1 MDIVER
7 LRECADDYQ
16 GKHTETIE
24 WEAADEIKRLRA
36 EIERYQKMLTSIYGK
51 VPLDL
56 LRDKNGNNKSPVDA
70 IDAMLIEIVSLRIK
84 LRKALGEKK

>member
-7 LRECADDYQ
+7 LRIFAKYDPDQAD
-16 GKHTETIE
+16 
-24 WEAADEIKRLRA
+24 AADEIEQLRA

-84 LRKALGEKK
+84 LRKALGEKE